1 MTILVTWFGTS
12 SSGGAERS
20 TVELCNQL
28 CGAAGVRRVILLFAH
43 SSNKNQRLLD
53 TQLAP
58 AVFRYSI
65 AMPFV
70 LWRIVACFW
79 VAYACLRHRVSI
91 VQVNYRA
98 TLSES
103 FGAWLC
109 GCTVVGCLR
118 IIPFTRRRVWS
129 FIFLSHIVCVSSAVL
144 RELRCLGWK
153 GEATVIHN
161 AVDVESFLRTGATAG
176 DQECIR
182 YYTLSRLVEWKR
194 VDWFIRAAA
203 IVHSR
208 VPNAEF
214 YVFGEGPMLASLAA
228 SVERMGLSAAIHLM
242 GWAEPFH
249 PSVRRCGIF
258 VLPSFEEPFGRALVE
273 AVLQRKVVV
282 ASSSG
287 AVPELLPGHRLLF
300 DRDDVDGLAR
310 AMLDATTHFEAFQSG
325 MADDRRRFSAQFG
338 LARLR
343 REYIAIYNGLM
354 TARVSHRS
362 GYITRK
368 PRSGDISHG

>member
-1 MTILVTWFGTS
+1 MTILVTWFGTA

-28 CGAAGVRRVILLFAH
+28 CRAAGVRKVILLFAH
-43 SSNKNQRLLD
+43 SSKKSHHLLSA
-53 TQLAP
+53 QLDP
-58 AVFRYSI
+58 AVVRYSPW
-65 AMPFV
+65 MPFV
-70 LWRIVACFW
+70 LWRFVACFW
-79 VAYACLRHRVSI
+79 VAYVCLRHRVSI

-129 FIFLSHIVCVSSAVL
+129 YIFLSHIVCVSSAVL
-144 RELRCLGWK
+144 RELRRLGWR

-161 AVDVESFLRTGATAG
+161 AVDVESFLNTGAIADG
-176 DQECIR
+176 QER
-182 YYTLSRLVEWKR
+182 SRFYTLSRLVEWKR
-194 VDWFIRAAA
+194 VDWFVQAAA
-203 IVHSR
+203 IVHAR

-214 YVFGEGPMLASLAA
+214 YIFGEGPMLATLAA
-228 SVERMGLSAAIHLM
+228 SVERMGLSAVIHLM
-242 GWAEPFH
+242 GWAEPLH

-273 AVLQRKVVV
+273 AVLQEKVVV

-300 DRDDVDGLAR
+300 DRDDVKGLAG
-310 AMLDATTHFEAFQSG
+310 AMLDATTHFETVQG
-325 MADDRRRFSAQFG
+325 VMADDRRRFSAQFA
-338 LARLR
+338 LSRLC
-343 REYIAIYNGLM
+343 REYMSIYSGLLSSG
-354 TARVSHRS
+354 VSHRA
-362 GYITRK
+362 GYVTRK